1 MMSESAGQPV
11 KDPQEFA
18 RTYAGV
24 VQQIIEEHKKQ
35 RIPDSFQQ
43 ADAGAQR
50 MDLTAPGRRPDYIG

>member
-11 KDPQEFA
+11 KNPQEFA
-18 RTYAGV
+18 RTYAGA

-43 ADAGAQR
+43 ADAGAQS
-50 MDLTAPGRRPDYIG
+50 MALNSPGPSSNFIV